1 MRYLHTMVRV
11 KDLEASLK
19 FYQQALGMI
28 QTRRSDYESGRFSLI
43 FLAAP
48 ADMPNAESSN
58 APVIE
63 LTYNWDTEDY
73 GEGRN
78 FGHLA
83 FEVDDIYATCQ
94 HILDL
99 GITLNRPP
107 RDGRMAFIRS
117 PDNISI
123 ELLQKGDALSLQ
135 EPWASMES
143 IGHW

>member
-11 KDLEASLK
+11 KDLDASLD
-19 FYQQALGMI
+19 FYQQALGMV
-28 QTRRSDYESGRFSLI
+28 QTRRNDYESGRFSLI

-48 ADMPNAESSN
+48 GDMPDAESNS

-123 ELLQKGDALSLQ
+123 ELLQKGDAQPQQ